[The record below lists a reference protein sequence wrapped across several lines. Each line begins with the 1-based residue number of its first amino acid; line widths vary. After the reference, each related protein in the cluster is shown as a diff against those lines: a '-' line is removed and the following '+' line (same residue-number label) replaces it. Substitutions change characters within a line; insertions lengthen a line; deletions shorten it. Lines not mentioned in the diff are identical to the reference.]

1 MTKTRQAKKTARSQF
16 LSSLLV
22 IGLTWELLC
31 ISGSWRL
38 LFFPHSYIWE
48 TVMITGGF
56 PFIAHIFAFIK
67 SVEEV
72 KDFKTKNY
80 KQDIYKIIMFFSF
93 KFFAVAGLCNLS
105 ITILVKLLE
114 T

>member
-1 MTKTRQAKKTARSQF
+1 MTKTRQAKKTARSQI
-16 LSSLLV
+16 LRSLLV

-48 TVMITGGF
+48 TVIITGVF
-56 PFIAHIFAFIK
+56 PFFAHMLAFIK

-72 KDFKTKNY
+72 KDFKFKNY
-80 KQDIYKIIMFFSF
+80 KQDIYKRIIVFTFE
-93 KFFAVAGLCNLS
+93 FFAVASLCNLS